1 MASERPEVS
10 EYFATLHS
18 AVFKPRGYS
27 KLRRT
32 FEKEYEGY
40 AVAFQFQGSDWN
52 DASRAWRFYLNTGIR
67 FPDLPRRD
75 PDRDFPTIHAWTRVR
90 AAISEMAE
98 PQYEISDE
106 NLESQIQKMAIIVED
121 CISYFSAN
129 HGLIHTRYELRP
141 VSQLVYLDESLL
153 QK

>member
-1 MASERPEVS
+1 
-10 EYFATLHS
+10 LD
-18 AVFKPRGYS
+18 
-27 KLRRT
+27 LRRWLPSLD
-32 FEKEYEGY
+32 
-40 AVAFQFQGSDWN
+40 VQQF
-52 DASRAWRFYLNTGIR
+52 R
-67 FPDLPRRD
+67 
-75 PDRDFPTIHAWTRVR
+75 RVR

-106 NLESQIQKMAIIVED
+106 NLESQLKKMAIIIED